1 MSRFQLFSY
10 QLNDTIP
17 LIGIAE
23 HCSFTSYGG
32 AALQIGLAEGCSC
45 WDERLY
51 YSYSI
56 RQYGLKWGSSFLMP
70 LVLIS
75 CSLCEI
81 LASICESTNLNP
93 FNATGSVQFAG
104 LKIGNWTY
112 NNSRSRPRVL
122 RATAFS
128 QDYNHYIIAIASMS
142 SATTFLVVFVLL
154 AAAITITA
162 AVYACSVRNRFVTVG
177 VQGGRSGGA
186 QFVSMDLTSKN
197 YGC

>member
-1 MSRFQLFSY
+1 MTGIPASLYLFDTCCSLDIIATSDLVTHFQLFSY

-17 LIGIAE
+17 SIGIAE

-112 NNSRSRPRVL
+112 DNS
-122 RATAFS
+122 TAFS
-128 QDYNHYIIAIASMS
+128 QDYTTIASLQQP
-142 SATTFLVVFVLL
+142 A
-154 AAAITITA
+154 
-162 AVYACSVRNRFVTVG
+162 
-177 VQGGRSGGA
+177 
-186 QFVSMDLTSKN
+186 
-197 YGC
+197 